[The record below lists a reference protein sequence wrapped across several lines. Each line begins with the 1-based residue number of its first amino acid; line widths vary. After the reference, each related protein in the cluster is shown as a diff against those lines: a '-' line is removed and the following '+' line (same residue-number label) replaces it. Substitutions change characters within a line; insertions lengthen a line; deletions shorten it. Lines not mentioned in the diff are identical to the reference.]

1 MYLKQDII
9 AVVCG
14 LFICVAIYFLELS
27 IKEIWGVGG
36 LLLGFVYLC
45 WFISLLWKALQL
57 EIIKAKDEIL
67 DELKKKNKE

>member
-1 MYLKQDII
+1 MYYKQDIL
-9 AVVCG
+9 AVVCL

-27 IKEIWGVGG
+27 IKEICGVGG
-36 LLLGFVYLC
+36 LLLGFIYLC
-45 WFISLLWKALQL
+45 WLVSALWKQLQL